1 MKISLSVAVVFLAG
15 FLGACGGSDEALPTL
30 VETPTLRPSETLA
43 PTPTLPPAT
52 PTPAI
57 TVTNEVIYAISLE
70 ESETSWALDVY
81 TPVENGDWPTVVL
94 IHGFGVAKEEYVRVS
109 EIISESG
116 AVVYTVDWP
125 VREVVTA
132 ALGNNGRGYREI
144 SETLSCAIHF
154 ARATAADFGGDSGH
168 VTLVA
173 HSYGALY
180 GAWIALASDN
190 LDAQWE
196 AFQVERDGPP
206 AQVECERNSDAA
218 RVDAFI
224 GIGGGR
230 YTAAEVLED
239 RNPAL
244 WEIVSPFSYL
254 GQNTELPVRLLH
266 GERDTTA
273 SPESSQMFNDV
284 LLEAGYDSRVILFD
298 GGHIVPPQLTF
309 DAVIEL
315 ASE

>member
-94 IHGFGVAKEEYVRVS
+94 IHGLGVAKEGYVRES

-125 VREVVTA
+125 IRVPDLA
-132 ALGNNGRGYREI
+132 ALDNGRGYREI

>member
-1 MKISLSVAVVFLAG
+1 MKISLSVAIVFLAG

-94 IHGFGVAKEEYVRVS
+94 IHGLGVIKESYIRES
-109 EIISESG
+109 KIISESG

-125 VREVVTA
+125 IRVPDLA
-132 ALGNNGRGYREI
+132 ALDNGRGYREI